1 MHRWLAFGAPEYT
14 LIREQWAPR
23 SMEEVFPFFDDPQNL
38 PRITPPALHFKITGM
53 TPEVIREGTIITYR
67 MKWFGIP
74 YRWKTLIE
82 LWEPGEQFVDTQVS
96 GPYILWHHTHTF
108 ESCQGGVFMTDRVRY
123 RLPFGPVGVLLHTLI
138 VKRQL
143 NTIFDYRMQK
153 IAEYLS
159 EGKVFRKP
167 PPE

>member
-1 MHRWLAFGAPEYT
+1 
-14 LIREQWAPR
+14 
-23 SMEEVFPFFDDPQNL
+23 MEEVFPFFDDPHNL
-38 PRITPPALHFKITGM
+38 PRITPQSLHFKITGM
-53 TPEVIREGTIITYR
+53 TPDVIRQGTLISYR
-67 MKWFGIP
+67 LKWFGLP

-82 LWEPGEQFVDTQVS
+82 SWEPGKRFVDTQIS

-108 ESCQGGVFMTDRVRY
+108 ETRGEGVFMTDRVRY
-123 RLPFGPVGVLLHTLI
+123 RLPFGPLGTVLHAII

-143 NTIFDYRMQK
+143 NAIFDYRMQK